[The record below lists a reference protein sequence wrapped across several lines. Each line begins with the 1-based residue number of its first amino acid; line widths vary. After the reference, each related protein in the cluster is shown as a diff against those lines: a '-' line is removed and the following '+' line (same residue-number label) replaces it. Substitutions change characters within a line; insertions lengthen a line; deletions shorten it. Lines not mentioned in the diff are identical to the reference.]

1 MKDELFL
8 RGENVP
14 MTKEAVRALALSKL
28 ELHRASHLID
38 VGAGT
43 GSVSIE
49 AALQFPSLQV
59 TAIERNPAAL
69 RLLDEN
75 RQRFA
80 CGNIDILPGEAPMTI
95 TGKADAVFM
104 GGSGGHLTALIDWAM
119 GHLHPGGRLVMTFI
133 LQENLHSALAHLAHI
148 GACRTETFDP
158 RCVWFVGA
166 GPGDCELITLKGYRL
181 LQQAQ
186 VVIYA
191 GSLIN
196 TELLDYCP
204 AQAERYDS
212 AELHLEQIIELMAA
226 GVKAGKTVVRL
237 QTGDVSLYGS
247 VREQGEELTRRGIDW
262 QVVPGVS
269 AFLGA
274 AAELGVEYT
283 VPEVSQSL
291 IITRLEGRTPV
302 PAREQLEAFASHQ
315 TSMAIYLSVQRIH
328 RVAERLIAGG
338 YPATTPV
345 AVIYKATWPESQT
358 VRGTLADI
366 SDKVRDAG
374 IRKTALILVG
384 NFLGKEYHY
393 SRLYAA
399 DFSHEYRKA

>member
-1 MKDELFL
+1 M
-8 RGENVP
+8 
-14 MTKEAVRALALSKL
+14 S
-28 ELHRASHLID
+28 
-38 VGAGT
+38 
-43 GSVSIE
+43 
-49 AALQFPSLQV
+49 
-59 TAIERNPAAL
+59 
-69 RLLDEN
+69 
-75 RQRFA
+75 
-80 CGNIDILPGEAPMTI
+80 
-95 TGKADAVFM
+95 
-104 GGSGGHLTALIDWAM
+104 
-119 GHLHPGGRLVMTFI
+119 
-133 LQENLHSALAHLAHI
+133 
-148 GACRTETFDP
+148 ETFDP

-166 GPGDCELITLKGYRL
+166 GPGDRELITLKGYRL

-196 TELLDYCP
+196 TELLEYCP
-204 AQAERYDS
+204 LEAEYYS
-212 AELHLEQIIELMAA
+212 AELHLAQILDVMEA
-226 GVKAGKTVVRL
+226 GIKAGKTVVRL

-247 VREQGEELTRRGIDW
+247 VREQGEELTRRGIAW

-302 PAREQLEAFASHQ
+302 PAREQLESFAQHQ

-328 RVAERLIAGG
+328 RVAERLIEGG
-338 YPATTPV
+338 YPASPPV

-358 VRGTLADI
+358 ARGTLADI
-366 SDKVRDAG
+366 ADKVREAD

-384 NFLGKEYHY
+384 AFLGEEYHY
-393 SRLYAA
+393 SKLYDAE
-399 DFSHEYRKA
+399 FSHEYRKA

>member
-1 MKDELFL
+1 MPD
-8 RGENVP
+8 
-14 MTKEAVRALALSKL
+14 TTEAQ
-28 ELHRASHLID
+28 
-38 VGAGT
+38 T
-43 GSVSIE
+43 
-49 AALQFPSLQV
+49 
-59 TAIERNPAAL
+59 
-69 RLLDEN
+69 
-75 RQRFA
+75 
-80 CGNIDILPGEAPMTI
+80 
-95 TGKADAVFM
+95 
-104 GGSGGHLTALIDWAM
+104 
-119 GHLHPGGRLVMTFI
+119 
-133 LQENLHSALAHLAHI
+133 
-148 GACRTETFDP
+148 
-158 RCVWFVGA
+158 VWFVGA
-166 GPGDCELITLKGYRL
+166 GPGDKELITLKGYRL
-181 LQQAQ
+181 LQRAQ

-204 AQAERYDS
+204 PDAQCHDS
-212 AELHLEQIIELMAA
+212 AELHLEQIIDLMEA

-247 VREQGEELTRRGIDW
+247 VREQGEVLTARGIDW
-262 QVVPGVS
+262 KVVPGVS

-291 IITRLEGRTPV
+291 VITRLEGRTPV
-302 PAREQLEAFASHQ
+302 PPLEQLESFAAHQ

-328 RVAERLIAGG
+328 RVAERLIEGG
-338 YPATTPV
+338 YPADTPV

-366 SDKVRDAG
+366 ADKVREAG

-384 NFLGKEYHY
+384 KFLGEEYHY